1 MEYEILSKDLKL
13 RWIENFAWE
22 SERYTQVSGY
32 IFDSENRLLIVKSEA
47 WTIPGGHPEGSETPL
62 ETLIRE
68 IAEEACVTVK
78 NARYLGA
85 VEVVEKGERY
95 YQLRYIAKLDEIL
108 PFKKEWEVSER
119 AFVPIDD
126 LDKYIKWANG
136 ATFRAQIESAKKF
149 LKES

>member
-22 SERYTQVSGY
+22 NKRYTQVSGY
-32 IFDSENRLLIVKSEA
+32 VFDSENRLLIVKSEA
-47 WTIPGGHPEGSETPL
+47 WTIPGGHPERGETPL
-62 ETLIRE
+62 ETLVRE

-85 VEVVEKGERY
+85 VEVVEKGETY
-95 YQLRYIAKLDEIL
+95 YQLRYIAKTNEIL
-108 PFKKEWEVSER
+108 SFKKEWEVSER
-119 AFVPIDD
+119 AFVALDD

-136 ATFRAQIESAKKF
+136 ATFRAQIESAKNT
-149 LKES
+149 LQ